1 MNRLLNENARA
12 LFVVVVS
19 LGVQAQVGPPKHET
33 GAQHVRNSRAQN
45 YSQRFEAIKCALV
58 LVGRAGGS
66 GTGVFISPNGDVA
79 TASHVLGDRT
89 FKTASDGSFEA
100 GITMPDTFTITDCH
114 GNVTTVSNSKV
125 EVNGDAWGADL
136 AVIQSG
142 INTPRDWMKLSTDS
156 NVEPGAPLITMGFP
170 GLAWGSLS
178 IYAGI
183 ASTDDKVKLDAIA
196 GVTSDTNQGV
206 KATNEFV
213 QLQMPI
219 SPGLSG
225 SPVIDEDNRVVAIV
239 TQAGSST
246 QMVDFLIQLNHAK
259 VFGVPTI
266 TSPAPGQQQITN
278 LNAFSILAEFAEHLK
293 NFASPGYGDAVP
305 IRYLK
310 RGSQPHQQPAS
321 QSH

>member
-1 MNRLLNENARA
+1 MVRFYAVLAICGPCL
-12 LFVVVVS
+12 S
-19 LGVQAQVGPPKHET
+19 AQVAPPKHET

-45 YSQRFEAIKCALV
+45 YSQRFEALKCALV
-58 LVGRAGGS
+58 LIARPGAS

-89 FKTASDGSFEA
+89 FRTDSDGSFEA
-100 GITMPDTFTITDCH
+100 GIKMPDAFTITDCH
-114 GNVTTVSNSKV
+114 GKQTQVPNNKV

-136 AVIQSG
+136 AVVESG
-142 INTPRDWMKLSTDS
+142 IDTHDWVKMSTAS
-156 NVEPGAPLITMGFP
+156 RIEPGALLITMGFP

-196 GVTSDTNQGV
+196 GVTSDTGQGV
-206 KATNEFV
+206 KPTNEFV

-225 SPVIDEDNRVVAIV
+225 SPVIDADNHIVAIV

-259 VFGVPTI
+259 AFGVPVI
-266 TSPAPGQQQITN
+266 TSTAPGQQQIAN
-278 LNAFSILAEFAEHLK
+278 LNAFSVLAEFAEHLR

-305 IRYLK
+305 VRYLK
-310 RGSQPHQQPAS
+310 RESQQRQQPAS
-321 QSH
+321 QFH